1 MGSSG
6 CTSRAAESPQVCDIR
21 THGLIGARVRTKT
34 DVKRWGRSRKTC
46 DGYSNLK
53 NETPNIFGLFVLA
66 GTALGTKFVLLNLQR
81 ELAFSVPNDSP
92 TRHQIQQ
99 TFFI

>member
-1 MGSSG
+1 MGPLKENL
-6 CTSRAAESPQVCDIR
+6 SR
-21 THGLIGARVRTKT
+21 
-34 DVKRWGRSRKTC
+34 
-46 DGYSNLK
+46 YSNLK